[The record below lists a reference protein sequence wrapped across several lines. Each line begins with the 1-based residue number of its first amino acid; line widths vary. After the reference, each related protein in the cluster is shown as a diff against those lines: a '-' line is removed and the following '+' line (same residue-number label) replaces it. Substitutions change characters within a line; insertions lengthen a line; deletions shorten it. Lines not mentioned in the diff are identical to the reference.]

1 MCVWQFDLIFQTSFF
16 FLLPIAASR
25 MPSSHV
31 STPQVCRPHFHAP
44 LPWSLSDPPK
54 PLTSSGA
61 WGSPFACPQDPQES
75 KLVNQIQNSQSS
87 SGQHLFS
94 FPPTP
99 PKDSTP
105 DSVQTGPTDYQA
117 AVNVFMHQA
126 QASTN
131 SQLNGTDTSSS
142 CGLDVKPCL
151 SGNSGNNGGGSAQQS
166 QQAPKQ
172 REGTSNSQNSTSNNS
187 NSNSQNLNNN
197 NNNHASVHASNNSS
211 SSNNTTTAH
220 HQQHSLFDSA
230 SHQTA
235 ASYGAYENSYL
246 GYPQSTNSVFQSNI
260 RSSTM
265 NNNSPSSNHKPQ
277 RTKARTSAGKIKT
290 RCGET
295 LFSFDFSFHYFYTHY
310 FLLLFL
316 FSFSR
321 SVFAQSIILTL
332 CRWLLLWLL
341 IHTHTH
347 YFIVYC
353 SIIFIVDLPLPLV
366 GFLSRLLITALRWT
380 AAAYAA
386 RNCLIT
392 RDFSFTLSLL
402 PGV

>member
-1 MCVWQFDLIFQTSFF
+1 
-16 FLLPIAASR
+16 

-44 LPWSLSDPPK
+44 LPWSISDPPK
-54 PLTSSGA
+54 PLSSSSA
-61 WGSPFACPQDPQES
+61 WGSPFACPQDPQDS
-75 KLVNQIQNSQSS
+75 KLVAQIQNSQSS

-151 SGNSGNNGGGSAQQS
+151 SGGGGGNAGNQGGGSAQSQ

-172 REGTSNSQNSTSNNS
+172 REGTHQSQSTSNSQNSNTNS
-187 NSNSQNLNNN
+187 NSNSQNLNSSSVHNNSSNN
-197 NNNHASVHASNNSS
+197 NNNNG
-211 SSNNTTTAH
+211 NNTTTAH
-220 HQQHSLFDSA
+220 HQQHSLFDTT
-230 SHQTA
+230 HQ

-277 RTKARTSAGKIKT
+277 RTKARTSAGKIET
-290 RCGET
+290 RCGEKIYFYYMNIICIYIFLYFFT
-295 LFSFDFSFHYFYTHY
+295 FYYTFSLYFFIFSF
-310 FLLLFL
+310 
-316 FSFSR
+316 
-321 SVFAQSIILTL
+321 
-332 CRWLLLWLL
+332 
-341 IHTHTH
+341 
-347 YFIVYC
+347 YFILFYFFFGFAFRAIYHFAVTF
-353 SIIFIVDLPLPLV
+353 IFFYFFPP
-366 GFLSRLLITALRWT
+366 R
-380 AAAYAA
+380 
-386 RNCLIT
+386 
-392 RDFSFTLSLL
+392 
-402 PGV
+402 

>member
-1 MCVWQFDLIFQTSFF
+1 MYF
-16 FLLPIAASR
+16 FLFYSFTASR

-44 LPWSLSDPPK
+44 LPWSLSDAPK
-54 PLTSSGA
+54 SLTSGSA
-61 WGSPFACPQDPQES
+61 WGSPFACPQDPQDS
-75 KLVNQIQNSQSS
+75 KLVGQIQNSQSS

-126 QASTN
+126 QASAN

-151 SGNSGNNGGGSAQQS
+151 SGSGGGNSNNAQSQ

-172 REGTSNSQNSTSNNS
+172 REGTHQTQSTSNSQNS
-187 NSNSQNLNNN
+187 NSNSQNLNNHSSVHSSNNSN
-197 NNNHASVHASNNSS
+197 NNNNNNGSNTSS
-211 SSNNTTTAH
+211 SAH
-220 HQQHSLFDSA
+220 HHQLNGSLFDSTS
-230 SHQTA
+230 SHQAAAA

-246 GYPQSTNSVFQSNI
+246 GYPQSTNGVFQSNSL

-277 RTKARTSAGKIKT
+277 RTKARTSAGKNET
-290 RCGET
+290 RCGEN
-295 LFSFDFSFHYFYTHY
+295 F
-310 FLLLFL
+310 
-316 FSFSR
+316 
-321 SVFAQSIILTL
+321 
-332 CRWLLLWLL
+332 
-341 IHTHTH
+341 
-347 YFIVYC
+347 
-353 SIIFIVDLPLPLV
+353 IFI
-366 GFLSRLLITALRWT
+366 FYI
-380 AAAYAA
+380 
-386 RNCLIT
+386 I
-392 RDFSFTLSLL
+392 
-402 PGV
+402 